1 MSEVEKP
8 YHITDGKLDN
18 LFREHL
24 DDCLP
29 DVEIGSMS
37 YSPSYALYNIDPI
50 AYRVDFSN
58 WLSWEVERDRFVYE
72 GSEYYWK
79 EDWDDYLEE
88 LSWYQ
93 EEEE

>member
-1 MSEVEKP
+1 MSEVKKP

-24 DDCLP
+24 DDCYS
-29 DVEIGSMS
+29 DVEILCGLS
-37 YSPSYALYNIDPI
+37 YSPSYALYHIDPI
-50 AYRVDFSN
+50 AYRVEFSN
-58 WLSWEVERDRFVYE
+58 WLSFETEEDRFVYE

-88 LSWYQ
+88 LEWEQ
-93 EEEE
+93 EEE